1 MEIDISQNQKDD
13 IISSLI
19 LISKKEDVIDIS
31 RAISIFIS
39 KADLSKNELWDLV
52 NDIIKNSDN
61 LNDENVLKNYINE
74 LKKYNIDIDK
84 IFESDNYLNILLVLE
99 KNPDSISFLIGKT
112 EQDCRN
118 LQEAAVDND
127 NGLLN
132 VNNIKDFEECV
143 KFINKFGD
151 EGNLKQMDSVKFFN
165 SLQSEVKKNK
175 DIIFYFSKYINDY
188 EELKNLYETKFDK
201 SAASKRII
209 IAIGEEAI
217 FTLKNENKIFSEEII
232 KSKLRKKE
240 S

>member
-1 MEIDISQNQKDD
+1 LEIDISQNQKDD

>member
-132 VNNIKDFEECV
+132 VNNIKDLEECV